1 MIVESMGHFQG
12 LARYAR
18 PRSRQNIEITGT
30 NTSTPI
36 VIALP
41 LLCVMLYD
49 YHTKISAEIRYLTI
63 YLNATK
69 SSRFCLFSA
78 VLGKT
83 THDIVMQSI
92 LLCNSSPFY
101 DPGTKCEARETCSC
115 NCSILRNNTT
125 ISSQRNQAATTRR
138 ARLETEKKH
147 APRPELYRCAK
158 IFCSPNSLNAQGYAL
173 GEMCQLG
180 DIQTRSE

>member
-1 MIVESMGHFQG
+1 MIVESIGHFQG

-138 ARLETEKKH
+138 ARLETEKNMLH
-147 APRPELYRCAK
+147 ARSCTAVLKYFVPRT
-158 IFCSPNSLNAQGYAL
+158 LNAQGYAL